1 MHSVCGHDKMKTWRA
16 IKLHIST
23 RLFGVSFISVVH
35 ATNMNATIKLVN
47 VESNFSAL
55 AADLGDTGDDL
66 GHGIG
71 DSGSFRLKPL
81 WHISKMSFPHK
92 FELPSS
98 ALESDPGGS

>member
-1 MHSVCGHDKMKTWRA
+1 MHSVCSHDKMKTWRA

-23 RLFGVSFISVVH
+23 RLFGVSFISVVD

-71 DSGSFRLKPL
+71 DPGS
-81 WHISKMSFPHK
+81 
-92 FELPSS
+92 
-98 ALESDPGGS
+98 